1 MKIIVCIKQTPD
13 TSDMKFDAETKT
25 IIREGVENI
34 VNPFDLYAVEEALR
48 IKEKDPQT
56 HITAITMG
64 PPSAENALREVMSMG
79 IDDAV
84 LVTDK
89 KFAAADTLATSYTLS
104 QAIRKIGEFDII
116 MFGKQAIDGDT
127 AQVGPGVAQFLNI
140 PQITFIRQIEEINSS
155 IVRAQ
160 RAIEDG
166 YEIIETRLPC
176 ALTCIKELNEPRLP
190 SLRGKMKAK
199 KAEIP
204 HWDAEYIEADPDR
217 IGFNGS
223 PTWVIKAFT
232 PAIEKD
238 NIIFADED
246 QEKNVDM
253 LVEALKS
260 KKVI

>member
-1 MKIIVCIKQTPD
+1 MKIVVCIKQTPD
-13 TSDMKFDAETKT
+13 TSEMKFDSESKT

-34 VNPFDLYAVEEALR
+34 INPFDLYAVEEALR
-48 IKEKDPQT
+48 IRENDPDT
-56 HITAITMG
+56 EITALTMG
-64 PPSAENALREVMSMG
+64 PPSAENALREVISMG
-79 IDDAV
+79 VDKAI

-104 QAIRKIGEFDII
+104 QAIRKLGDFDLI

-127 AQVGPGVAQFLNI
+127 AQVGPGVAEFLDI
-140 PQITFIRQIEEINSS
+140 PQITFIRKIES
-155 IVRAQ
+155 IENGTLTAQ
-160 RAIEDG
+160 RAVEDG
-166 YEIIETRLPC
+166 YEILETKLPC

-199 KAEIP
+199 KAEIE
-204 HWDAEYIEADPDR
+204 HWSAEYIEADPDR

-232 PAIEKD
+232 PAIEKN
-238 NIIFADED
+238 NIIFTDDD
-246 QEKNVDM
+246 QEKNVYM
-253 LVEALKS
+253 LVEALKT